1 MDPSAFVK
9 AELDS
14 LFKAQG
20 VSSVFLCGL
29 SATACVLATYF
40 GAMER
45 GYTAFMV
52 KDALMSPKA
61 IHTDTLQ
68 ETVES
73 TGWTVMETLLKSARA
88 GTE

>member
-1 MDPSAFVK
+1 MMDPSAFVK
-9 AELDS
+9 AE
-14 LFKAQG
+14 G
-20 VSSVFLCGL
+20 
-29 SATACVLATYF
+29 
-40 GAMER
+40 

-73 TGWTVMETLLKSARA
+73 TGWTVMETLLNSIRA
-88 GTE
+88 ATE